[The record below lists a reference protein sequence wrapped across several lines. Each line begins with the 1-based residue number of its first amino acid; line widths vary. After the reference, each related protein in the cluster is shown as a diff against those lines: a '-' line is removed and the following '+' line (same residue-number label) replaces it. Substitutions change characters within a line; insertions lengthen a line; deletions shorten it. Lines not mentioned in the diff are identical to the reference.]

1 VAKSPRELLVPI
13 LFLAEGVFWLGIVET
28 GGAVLL
34 LFAALAFVV
43 SGVLLVWMPEGRATR
58 PLAGASALFGL
69 TLAVYQVFEASTLFG
84 TSLSTIGLSSGAI
97 FGVFAIVCVYLEL
110 ETLSMGNQA
119 EAPKKT

>member
-13 LFLAEGVFWLGIVET
+13 LFLVEGVFWLGVVVT
-28 GGAVLL
+28 GGGVLL

-43 SGVLLVWMPEGRATR
+43 SGVLLVWMPKGRATR

-69 TLAVYQVFEASTLFG
+69 TLTVYQVYEASTLFG
-84 TSLSTIGLSSGAI
+84 TGLSTIGLSSGAI

-110 ETLSMGNQA
+110 ETLSMGNQV
-119 EAPKKT
+119 EAPKKA